1 MVARTEEDAAPLVST
16 AGAGAAPRR
25 MITVPR
31 GGHMLSLH
39 PSELDASTGMR
50 ATVDLAVFAP
60 ALEFLRARA
69 AERP

>member
-1 MVARTEEDAAPLVST
+1 
-16 AGAGAAPRR
+16 
-25 MITVPR
+25 
-31 GGHMLSLH
+31 MLSLH
-39 PSELDASTGMR
+39 PAELDASTGMR